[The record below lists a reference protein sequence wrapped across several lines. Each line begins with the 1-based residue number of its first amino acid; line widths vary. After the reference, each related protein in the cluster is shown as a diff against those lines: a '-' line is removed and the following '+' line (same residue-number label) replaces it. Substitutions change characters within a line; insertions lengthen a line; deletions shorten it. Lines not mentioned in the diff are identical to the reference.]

1 MTNYQ
6 VLARKWRP
14 RSFAEVVG
22 QTPVVRALINA
33 LDQNRLHHAYL
44 FTGTRGVGKTSLA
57 RLFSKCL
64 NCEQGVTS
72 KPCGQCHACQAI
84 DQGRFLDLL
93 EVDAASR
100 TKVEDTREL
109 LDNVQYA
116 PTQGRYKIYLIDE
129 VHMLSN
135 HSFNALLK
143 TLEEPPPHIKFLLAT
158 TDPQRLPI
166 TILSRCLQ
174 FHLKNLSVEQI
185 SAQLG
190 HILDQEQIAFE
201 PSSLPLLAQAA
212 QGSMRDALSL
222 LDQAIVYG
230 NGQLNTQETKLL
242 LGRTEPESILALLNT
257 LVDKNIQRLLDITSE
272 LAASGVDFQA
282 VLEELLS
289 ALHQIALQQAI
300 PDLPPRA
307 ESSWPDLPALA
318 TRFSAEEIQLYYQ
331 IGLIGRRDLPL
342 APTPR
347 SGFEMILLR
356 MAAFKPQS
364 FLEAFTT
371 AAKVPQPA
379 STVNTHIA
387 APAQPLRPAAP
398 QSQPAKS
405 RTTTPPPATPA
416 TTPTQTALPPAPT
429 AEHWQ
434 QLLANLDL
442 HGVAQVVA
450 SHCNLIHHTSEQIRL
465 LLDKQH
471 APLLNNMVE
480 QRIKKALTDY
490 LKKELYLQIDIGD
503 STQPTPAGLDHQQQA
518 HKQANAVRSI
528 NDDAHVKTLIKEFNA
543 QIIPDTI
550 TTKDDGN

>member
-1 MTNYQ
+1 MNYQ

-14 RSFAEVVG
+14 RSFTEVVG

-72 KPCGQCHACQAI
+72 KPCGQCQACQAI

-185 SAQLG
+185 SNQLS
-190 HILDQEQIAFE
+190 HILDQEQIAYE
-201 PSSLPLLAQAA
+201 PGSLPILAQAA
-212 QGSMRDALSL
+212 EGSMRDALSL
-222 LDQAIVYG
+222 LDQAIAYG
-230 NGQLNTQETKLL
+230 NGQLTTQETKLL
-242 LGRTEPESILALLNT
+242 LGRTEPELILTLLNT
-257 LVDKNIQRLLDITSE
+257 LIDKNIQRLLDIISE
-272 LAASGVDFQA
+272 LAASGADFQA

-307 ESSWPDLPALA
+307 ESVWPNLQALA
-318 TRFSAEEIQLYYQ
+318 AQFSAEEIQLYYQ

-347 SGFEMILLR
+347 GGFEMILLR

-364 FLEAFTT
+364 FLDAFTAT
-371 AAKVPQPA
+371 AKVPQSA
-379 STVNTHIA
+379 AIANTPTA
-387 APAQPLRPAAP
+387 TPAQPMRPTTAP
-398 QSQPAKS
+398 QPQPAKPQVAS
-405 RTTTPPPATPA
+405 PTTLTATVSTPA
-416 TTPTQTALPPAPT
+416 QTELPST
-429 AEHWQ
+429 LSSEHWQ

-450 SHCNLIHHTSEQIRL
+450 SHCNLTHQTPEQIHL

-471 APLLNNMVE
+471 APLLNNTIT

-490 LKKELYLQIDIGD
+490 FKKELYLQIDIGD
-503 STQPTPAGLDHQQQA
+503 STQPTPAGLDKQKQEHR
-518 HKQANAVRSI
+518 QANAVQSI

-543 QIIPDTI
+543 QIIPNTI
-550 TTKDDGN
+550 TTKDE